1 MGTLDARSGAMDY
14 TLEEAQIAR
23 ALIEQSNRVL
33 VLADSWKFAALASF
47 SVCPVSKIDRLV
59 TEAAPPQETRAVF
72 ETAGGM
78 LVLPR

>member
-1 MGTLDARSGAMDY
+1 MTERFNCV
-14 TLEEAQIAR
+14 T
-23 ALIEQSNRVL
+23 
-33 VLADSWKFAALASF
+33 VLAASWKFAALASF
-47 SVCPVSKIDRLV
+47 SVCPLSKIDRLV